1 MSDTIEHNAM
11 PASIRRQIAEAEQ
24 MAREAGIANVPEGP
38 GGDPDPARREQV
50 AGAPDPARAPGAGPV
65 DPQAGDTPADNRTN
79 QGDPLPTG
87 DPTPSGADNEW
98 EQRYKTLQG
107 RFETE
112 LNRGR
117 EMRGELNSLRE
128 IVTGIQ
134 RERAPERPP
143 PTITPTGQLVTP
155 KDVED
160 YGQELIDRVQVWARA
175 AVAPLL
181 HQMELRILAAEGRTN
196 EVTAQTL
203 TQRTDSDLDRE
214 VPNWRQI
221 NVDQRFLNWLDLY
234 DMFSGQQRLKLLQE
248 AYAAG
253 NSSRCAAFFRAF
265 LEEAQGGA
273 PPSRISPTPP
283 PGPGPGAGP
292 VPLAQLAAP
301 GSGSG
306 PLQPPTG
313 QPNQQTWT
321 GDQITRLSREWQR
334 GLWVGREDEYNRRW
348 EDAVR
353 AGRDGRFRAT
363 S

>member
-1 MSDTIEHNAM
+1 MAARCA
-11 PASIRRQIAEAEQ
+11 AS
-24 MAREAGIANVPEGP
+24 
-38 GGDPDPARREQV
+38 
-50 AGAPDPARAPGAGPV
+50 
-65 DPQAGDTPADNRTN
+65 
-79 QGDPLPTG
+79 
-87 DPTPSGADNEW
+87 W
-98 EQRYKTLQG
+98 
-107 RFETE
+107 
-112 LNRGR
+112 
-117 EMRGELNSLRE
+117 NSLRE

-175 AVAPLL
+175 AIAPLL

-253 NSSRCAAFFRAF
+253 NSPRCAAFFRAF

-273 PPSRISPTPP
+273 PPSRISHRPHRRALDPARRAKCP
-283 PGPGPGAGP
+283 WRNW
-292 VPLAQLAAP
+292 QRLAAAAVR
-301 GSGSG
+301 SSH
-306 PLQPPTG
+306 PPDSRTSRRG
-313 QPNQQTWT
+313 R
-321 GDQITRLSREWQR
+321 GIKSRRVSREWQR
-334 GLWVGREDEYNRRW
+334 GLGGGREDEYNRRW

>member
-1 MSDTIEHNAM
+1 MSETLENSV

-24 MAREAGIANVPEGP
+24 MARDAGIANVP
-38 GGDPDPARREQV
+38 GDPNSPAGSPE
-50 AGAPDPARAPGAGPV
+50 GEPGSETNPV
-65 DPQAGDTPADNRTN
+65 DPQSRAGGQPDQGGAPPTAQPGTPD
-79 QGDPLPTG
+79 D
-87 DPTPSGADNEW
+87 DW
-98 EQRYKTLQG
+98 EQRYKSLQG
-107 RFETE
+107 RFDAEV
-112 LNRGR
+112 NRGR
-117 EMRGELNSLRE
+117 EMRGEVNSLRE
-128 IVTGIQ
+128 IVTGMQ
-134 RERAPERPP
+134 RERAEPSPAPANPRPAGGT
-143 PTITPTGQLVTP
+143 TITP

-160 YGQELIDRVQVWARA
+160 YGQELIDRVQAWAQA
-175 AVAPLL
+175 AVAHQL
-181 HQMELRILAAEGRTN
+181 HALELRVIAAEGQTHQ
-196 EVTAQTL
+196 VTAQTV
-203 TQRTDSDLDRE
+203 QSRTDSDMDRE
-214 VPNWRQI
+214 VPNWRTI

-253 NSSRCAAFFRAF
+253 NSARCAAFFRAF

-306 PLQPPTG
+306 PLQTPTG
-313 QPNQQTWT
+313 QPAQTTWT

-334 GLWVGREDEYNRRW
+334 GFWVGREEEYNRRW